1 MNHALPRRTVL
12 ATLAALGFGGL
23 SHAQQAQQAQQAQPA
38 GQASQAG
45 PTASGYPDHSIEL
58 VVPYAAGGG
67 TDALARSFA
76 EVSHKYM
83 KQSIVVNDRPGASGA
98 IGYGD
103 VIASKAD
110 GYKMALLTV
119 EITFLNSLGI
129 ARFTHEAF
137 TPIARLNFDPSAV
150 TVRADAPWNTIEEFL
165 DAARKNP
172 GEIKMGNAGNGS
184 IWNLTA
190 SALEDQAHVKFN
202 QVPFQGAAPAVLS
215 LLGGHIDAVA
225 VSPAEVSVHLGTGN
239 KKLKMLAVMSAQR
252 LPAFDT
258 IPTLKERGVD
268 VALGAWRGLAVAK
281 GTPPE
286 IVDYLKGVAEKTA
299 KDPAFIDSLQKLNL
313 GYSYADASTFKAQM
327 VSDSA
332 FFKSLIDKIGMKLQ

>member
-1 MNHALPRRTVL
+1 MNQPMPRRTVL
-12 ATLAALGFGGL
+12 AILAAFGFVGL
-23 SHAQQAQQAQQAQPA
+23 AQAQQA
-38 GQASQAG
+38 G
-45 PTASGYPDHSIEL
+45 PMASGYPDRSIEL
-58 VVPYAAGGG
+58 VVPYSAGGG
-67 TDALARSFA
+67 TDALARGFA

-83 KQSIVVNDRPGASGA
+83 KQNIVVNNRPGASGS
-98 IGYGD
+98 IGYTD
-103 VIASKAD
+103 VINSKLD
-110 GYKMALLTV
+110 GYKIALLTV

-129 ARFTHEAF
+129 AKFTHDAF
-137 TPIARLNFDPSAV
+137 VPIARLNFDPSAI

-165 DAARKNP
+165 AAAKKSN

-239 KKLKMLAVMSAQR
+239 NKLKMLAVMSDKR
-252 LPAFDT
+252 LPAFDN
-258 IPTLKERGVD
+258 IPTLKERGID
-268 VALGAWRGLAVAK
+268 VALGAWRGLAAPK

-286 IVDYLKGVAEKTA
+286 VIDYLKVVAEKTA
-299 KDPAFIDSLQKLNL
+299 KDPAFIESLQKLNL
-313 GYSYADASTFKAQM
+313 GYSYADANTFKAQM
-327 VSDSA
+327 VSDST
-332 FFKSLIDKIGMKLQ
+332 FFKALIDKIGMKLQ